1 MTWLSIDE
9 SILVAPVAP
18 SGLSNS
24 TGALE
29 NPKHS
34 KSWCCRALYRDDNN
48 PSERPVSWVRFFVMW
63 PRTCL
68 DWITISTGVNFIQE
82 CEVLNQIL
90 TRVAHIFKWDTFQQF
105 TVVWCCQCWHTC
117 HQTFHTIKFNV
128 NNLASCTVGLEG
140 FCGFCFC
147 AWIKYR
153 FLLIK

>member
-1 MTWLSIDE
+1 M
-9 SILVAPVAP
+9 
-18 SGLSNS
+18 NS
-24 TGALE
+24 LIQD
-29 NPKHS
+29 S
-34 KSWCCRALYRDDNN
+34 KSWSCRALYRNEDN
-48 PSERPVSWVRFFVMW
+48 PSERPISWVRFLVMW

-105 TVVWCCQCWHTC
+105 TVVWFCQRWHTC
-117 HQTFHTIKFNV
+117 HERCHTIKFNV

-153 FLLIK
+153 FPLIK